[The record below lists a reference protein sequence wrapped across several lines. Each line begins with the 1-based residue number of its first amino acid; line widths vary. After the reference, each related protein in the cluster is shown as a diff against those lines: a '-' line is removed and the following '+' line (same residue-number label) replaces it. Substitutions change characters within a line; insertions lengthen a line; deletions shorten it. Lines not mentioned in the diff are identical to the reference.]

1 MVSKSINGI
10 EIFNNLSIKGT
21 KRWKLDPPDICPYCS
36 THESILGIEVV
47 AAYDGI
53 LFWECS
59 NCKEKM
65 LRFTKETTIKYLNKT
80 CDLHIDLS
88 SMEELMKME
97 PN

>member
-1 MVSKSINGI
+1 MVSKNIDGVG
-10 EIFNNLSIKGT
+10 IFNNLSIKGT
-21 KRWKLDPPDICPYCS
+21 KRWKVEPPDICPYCS
-36 THESILGIEVV
+36 KQKSIFGIEVI

-59 NCKEKM
+59 NCNEKM

-80 CDLHIDLS
+80 CDLHVDLS
-88 SMEELMKME
+88 NMENLIEME